1 MPDAAPAPDAQFVQG
16 FLNYLRYWQAETAD
30 LDDAAI
36 QQLEPDFPNLL
47 RAVEMGLAAPQTQR
61 ETAVLMR
68 QCFFWIQGSGR
79 MIRWTALLE
88 RAAKALPP
96 DAARL
101 RLRLML
107 QLGQLQRLQQHLTAA
122 RRAFDHALA
131 LAQRLDEPRLLTETY
146 INLCQTCQQAGEL
159 TQAETYGRQA
169 LAHLPPDRPRLQMI
183 IWQTL
188 GRIAHAQGRP
198 EQAVAWLRRAKDAPG
213 QSLVDRA
220 RNMDLLAN
228 ALQQQEQY
236 EEAIALYQDVDLL
249 LQDTP
254 HRSDRINSLL
264 NLGALYFAR
273 EEYEE
278 AEATFRRGERL
289 LRGAAALTFYR
300 GWLYNNLGCAL
311 REQERYGEAEGY
323 FRQSLVHYRQAENDL
338 FLANAHGNLAVLYAR
353 RERGDAAR
361 DHYQKALAL
370 LAAYPDHADAAAW
383 RRDFAAEMAALST

>member
-16 FLNYLRYWQAETAD
+16 FLNYLRYWQAQTAD

-36 QQLEPDFPNLL
+36 QRLDPDFPNLL
-47 RAVEMGLAAPQTQR
+47 RAVEMGLAAAQTQR
-61 ETAVLMR
+61 ETAVLIQ
-68 QCFFWIQGSGR
+68 QCFFWVQSSSR
-79 MIRWTALLE
+79 MVRWTALLE
-88 RAAKALPP
+88 RAAKALPA
-96 DAARL
+96 DGDRL

-122 RRAFDHALA
+122 RHTFNHALT
-131 LAQRLDEPRLLTETY
+131 LAQRLDEPRFLTETY

-159 TQAETYGRQA
+159 SRAETYGRQA

-198 EQAVAWLRRAKDAPG
+198 EQAVAWLRRAKEAPG

-228 ALQQQEQY
+228 ALQQQEAY

-254 HRSDRINSLL
+254 HRSDRLNSLL

-273 EEYEE
+273 EAYEE
-278 AEATFRRGERL
+278 AETIFRRGERL
-289 LRGAAALTFYR
+289 LRGATAPTFYR
-300 GWLYNNLGCAL
+300 GWLYNNLGCTL
-311 REQERYGEAEGY
+311 REQGRYGEAEGY
-323 FRQSLVHYRQAENDL
+323 FRQSLIHYRQAENEL

-353 RERGDAAR
+353 QQRGDEAH

-370 LAAYPDHADAAAW
+370 LADYPDHADADAW
-383 RRDFAAEMAALST
+383 RQEFAAEMAAL